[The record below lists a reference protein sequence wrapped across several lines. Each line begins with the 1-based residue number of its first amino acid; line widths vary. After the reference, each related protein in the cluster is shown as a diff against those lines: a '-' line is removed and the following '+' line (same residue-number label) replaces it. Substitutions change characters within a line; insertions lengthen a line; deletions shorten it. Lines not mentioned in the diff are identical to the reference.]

1 MQKGIYK
8 DSKDHEA
15 RIKAYGDNQPI
26 VKPPKT
32 ITELVT
38 VMPFRSSKTSKTRC
52 FVSSA
57 PPPSFPSFWES

>member
-8 DSKDHEA
+8 DAKDHEE

-32 ITELVT
+32 IWELVT
-38 VMPFRSSKTSKTRC
+38 VILGRSWKTSKTTC
-52 FVSSA
+52 
-57 PPPSFPSFWES
+57 